1 MSPSRHTAEYPTKRI
16 DYNNTYTEDIKTHL
30 IRPGLTYALS
40 VLILNALCVY
50 FFEAFSPLKQFHI
63 TKITKTEEVKS
74 HVRHGAGFLGSLEKA
89 GLRTESRPL

>member
-1 MSPSRHTAEYPTKRI
+1 MGSAGGGDAGMSQENRVKKGSNMSPSRHTAEYPTKRI

-63 TKITKTEEVKS
+63 TKI
-74 HVRHGAGFLGSLEKA
+74 
-89 GLRTESRPL
+89 

>member
-16 DYNNTYTEDIKTHL
+16 DYNNMNAEDITTQL

-63 TKITKTEEVKS
+63 TKI
-74 HVRHGAGFLGSLEKA
+74 
-89 GLRTESRPL
+89 